1 MNQELEKQVKELR
14 EELEE
19 SKNDLSI
26 ITEYIKKK
34 ALNNSTKNRKH
45 LLGTTK
51 NSDKVEKS
59 KGGSKESISI
69 NISSKDKYVSKK
81 SISPRAGLFKKF

>member
-1 MNQELEKQVKELR
+1 M
-14 EELEE
+14 
-19 SKNDLSI
+19 SI

-34 ALNNSTKNRKH
+34 ALNVSGKRKN

-51 NSDKVEKS
+51 NSDKVDKS

-69 NISSKDKYVSKK
+69 NISSRDKYVSKK
-81 SISPRAGLFKKF
+81 SSSPRAGLFKKI